1 MQVLREHSN
10 VYPTSPTVKYAFADP
25 EGALTPDSPDSK
37 SAYLF
42 FDWAAKS
49 FPSKKNVEDKELI
62 MFALPHHID
71 VLRQLDGESSNE
83 VIDHSAVSLHGIVKL
98 VKGGLWAME
107 EGKYN

>member
-1 MQVLREHSN
+1 
-10 VYPTSPTVKYAFADP
+10 VYPTIPTVKYAFSDP
-25 EGALTPDSPDSK
+25 EGGLRPEAPDAK

-49 FPSKKNVEDKELI
+49 VKDKSTDDLI

-71 VLRQLDGESSNE
+71 ILRQLRGQSSNE
-83 VIDHSAVSLHGIVKL
+83 MIGHCVHSLHGNTCL

-107 EGKYN
+107 EGNF